1 MRATIT
7 IYKSLLKFLETV
19 DAEAE
24 ARGEGPIDKSIDS
37 HFRSG
42 VYLGNGVFNMILS
55 LMPGKLQ
62 TIVVLFGYKGDRQ
75 VALNFLSMPGG
86 WSKDEAEPRVSISKS
101 LHPRP
106 NPPH

>member
-1 MRATIT
+1 MRATVT

-24 ARGEGPIDKSIDS
+24 TRGEGPIDKSIDP

-42 VYLGNGVFNMILS
+42 VYLGNGVFNLILS

-62 TIVVLFGYKGDRQ
+62 TLVELFGYKGDRQ
-75 VALNFLSMPGG
+75 VALDFLAIPGG
-86 WSKDEAEPRVSISKS
+86 WSKDKAEPGVSISMS
-101 LHPRP
+101 SHPHP
-106 NPPH
+106 NPPY